1 MAKEKNHLEEFLE
14 KEKDLILK
22 TINTNDPMEKA
33 MLAIDQAIRLEM
45 STDFNPNTDKIKV
58 NIEDQNGNLVIK
70 AVKVKK

>member
-22 TINTNDPMEKA
+22 TMNTNDPMEKA